1 MTSVS
6 DTGPLHGFMAQQ
18 RKSVASSP
26 LLTRLAEQVSD
37 ALFRPYSRS
46 PKNLALQLQPFFQ
59 KSHTPTVPKE
69 FKIGLHDSA
78 EADSKNFWNCCRIF
92 GEWLYSNYSIMC
104 CSFI

>member
-1 MTSVS
+1 
-6 DTGPLHGFMAQQ
+6 MAQQ